1 MRFTALIFLAS
12 IIGMNAV
19 AEMPST
25 EPESAYFFTSCNQIV
40 MVLIR
45 MTDGT
50 DRVFDSQSA
59 ESADAV
65 KELAS
70 HSKKP
75 ARVYEMGCYQIDD
88 RTIV

>member
-1 MRFTALIFLAS
+1 MRFTIAIFLAAM
-12 IIGMNAV
+12 IGMNAL
-19 AEMPST
+19 AELPNN

-45 MTDGT
+45 MPDGT
-50 DRVFDSQSA
+50 DLVFDSQSA

-65 KELAS
+65 KEFAS

-75 ARVYEMGCYQIDD
+75 ARVYEMGCYKFED
-88 RTIV
+88 RTRV